1 MVLIMFAG
9 NSYLELFKGR
19 IQARVIKWT
28 SLFDAL
34 CVKAQECDATMLIN
48 DN

>member
-28 SLFDAL
+28 SLLTPFVLRHKVRRNDA
-34 CVKAQECDATMLIN
+34 D
-48 DN
+48 